1 MDFVKKQFENGKVI
15 PLIMCLGF
23 VGSGKSTIS
32 KQLSTYLNSI
42 GCKSQP
48 VDGDNIFNLSMSTT
62 MRLGMERQP
71 LTIWEI
77 AHVIMSGNIPVIS
90 AGGGVFFD
98 FRTNKEILVK
108 NLEKFFPKYKFVYY
122 VFVPSND
129 GNFEIQKTD
138 TSFIPE
144 LNQLYDVESDKR
156 VEPVIKERIARG
168 EWGKDTPIKKVLT
181 LSKGNKKFAEYF
193 LNNSYD
199 SFKFPIIDSKM
210 YDETG
215 NFNQEINMSVMD
227 VFRDFNFET
236 PQNVH
241 YHQSRILVDFPS
253 INTMGHITLNYVKGK
268 EPDIIEFPLYE
279 EGKYPSTIMGR
290 SIETSMVML
299 DENSKTKMPKN
310 GSSFILI
317 TGKEAELVVD
327 ESSGISKTHITVNA
341 TQLHYPEQ
349 MGTLAIAINRGDES
363 VEMKSKTNELILHRF
378 KQLMDYPEV
387 EGTCIVQ
394 FLIP

>member
-1 MDFVKKQFENGKVI
+1 MDLLSKQNFEV
-15 PLIMCLGF
+15 PLFMCVGF

-32 KQLSTYLNSI
+32 KLLSTYLNKI
-42 GCKSQP
+42 GCKSTP

-98 FRTNKEILVK
+98 FRTHKEILVK
-108 NLEKFFPKYKFVYY
+108 NLEKFFPEYKFVYY

-144 LNQLYDVESDKR
+144 LNKLYDVESDKR
-156 VEPVIKERIARG
+156 VETVIKERIARG
-168 EWGKDTPIKKVLT
+168 EWGKDTPVKKIVT

-236 PQNVH
+236 PQTVH
-241 YHQSRILVDFPS
+241 YHQSRILVDFP
-253 INTMGHITLNYVKGK
+253 NVMGHITLNYVKGK
-268 EPDIIEFPLYE
+268 EPDTMEFPICE

-290 SIETSMVML
+290 IIQTEMVML
-299 DENSKTKMPKN
+299 DENSKTKMPKT

-317 TGKEAELVVD
+317 TGKEAELVV
-327 ESSGISKTHITVNA
+327 EKTSGVPKTHVTINA
-341 TQLHYPEQ
+341 TQLHSPEQ
-349 MGTLAIAINRGDES
+349 MGTLAVAVNRGDES
-363 VEMKSKTNELILHRF
+363 VEMKSKTNELVLHKF
-378 KQLMDYPEV
+378 KSIADYPEV